1 MNLRLF
7 LLTATAAVALVA
19 CPAPTSETPT
29 TPPPQPS
36 PPAPPTPP
44 TPQPGDTTTPTVV
57 SVSPSNAENGV
68 AANAKIK
75 IEFSEPMNQAATEQA
90 YQSGDMP
97 SVTFTWSPN
106 GTKLEIDPAGDLE
119 HTPAGRVYSFKI
131 RNTATDLSG
140 NALAQLTST
149 FRTLREL
156 KRTLTSVAAL
166 DGNVRSDGDV
176 DSSSATMPV
185 GDSGNINT
193 QQKGFL
199 SFDLAAL
206 ETDGLTTPERIIGA
220 KMRVFQSFV
229 FGSPYTDLRL
239 GDRELLAAHIVYG
252 ATLNFG
258 DFNAAILHDLG
269 EISSN
274 SADGY
279 KVAQDAIESVRDDWA
294 QRVTRENR
302 SQYMLFFPVPTDAD
316 GQADQIS
323 LNTRDAASDRPELE
337 VTFLV
342 P

>member
-1 MNLRLF
+1 MKLRLF

-19 CPAPTSETPT
+19 CPAPAPTSETPT
-29 TPPPQPS
+29 TPQPQPQ
-36 PPAPPTPP
+36 
-44 TPQPGDTTTPTVV
+44 PQPGDTTAPTIV
-57 SVSPSNAENGV
+57 SVSPSNAQNGV
-68 AANAKIK
+68 AANAKITL
-75 IEFSEPMNQAATEQA
+75 EFSEAMNQTATEQA

-97 SVTFTWSPN
+97 SVTFKWSPN
-106 GTKLEIDPAGDLE
+106 GTKLEIDPVGDLE
-119 HTPAGRVYSFKI
+119 HTLAGRVYSFKI

-140 NALAQLTST
+140 NALSELVSQ

-156 KRTLTSVAAL
+156 KRTFTSVAAL

-176 DSSSATMPV
+176 DSNSVTMPV
-185 GDSGNINT
+185 GDSGNNLNT

-206 ETDGLTTPERIIGA
+206 ETDGLTIPERIIGA

-229 FGSPYTDLRL
+229 FGFPYTDLRL
-239 GDRELLAAHIVYG
+239 GDRELLAAHVSYG

-258 DFNAAILHDLG
+258 DFNSAILHDLG

-279 KVAQDAIESVRDDWA
+279 KVAQNAIDAVRDDWA
-294 QRVTRENR
+294 ERVTRENR
-302 SQYMLFFPVPTDAD
+302 SQYMLFFPVPTNAD

-323 LNTRDAASDRPELE
+323 LNTREAATDRPELE

>member
-19 CPAPTSETPT
+19 CPAPTIDTPT

-44 TPQPGDTTTPTVV
+44 TPQPNDTTAPTIV

-68 AANAKIK
+68 AANAKIR
-75 IEFSEPMNQAATEQA
+75 IEFSEAMNQAATEQA

-97 SVTFTWSPN
+97 SVTFLWNAN

-119 HTPAGRVYSFKI
+119 HTPAGRVYSFKV
-131 RNTATDLSG
+131 RNTATDLAG
-140 NALAQLTST
+140 NALSELTST

-156 KRTLTSVAAL
+156 KRTFESVAAL
-166 DGNVRSDGDV
+166 DGNIRSDGNV
-176 DSSSATMPV
+176 DASNTTMLV

-193 QQKGFL
+193 QHKSFV

-206 ETDGLTTPERIIGA
+206 ETDGLTVPQRITGA
-220 KMRVFQSFV
+220 KMRVFQSLV
-229 FGSPYTDLRL
+229 INTPYSDLQV
-239 GDRELLAAHIVYG
+239 GDRQLLAAHVVYG
-252 ATLNFG
+252 SALNFS
-258 DFNAAILHDLG
+258 DFNSAILHDLG
-269 EISSN
+269 EISS
-274 SADGY
+274 SDAGGY
-279 KVAQDAIESVRDDWA
+279 KTAQDALESLRDDWA
-294 QRVTRENR
+294 ERVTRENR
-302 SQYMLFFPVPTDAD
+302 SQFMLFFPLPTDAD
-316 GQADQIS
+316 GEADQIV
-323 LNTRDAASDRPELE
+323 LNTREAASNSPELE